1 MNFLLTIIVNKR
13 TLTSEKS
20 ITLSF
25 LVSLINKIIFKPVSR
40 LSREK
45 KKKKKKENAFSS
57 RVTFFVRVVCR
68 RRARKRKS
76 ANLNESLPYL
86 KFNPQRWRRC
96 NRLNLRQRRKSAGR
110 GRHGLRILLGERRSR
125 VNEGFR
131 MTRRRFAANK
141 LAGTTDMDVMSP
153 PNESYQC
160 RSRIRKFRADI

>member
-45 KKKKKKENAFSS
+45 KKKKKENAFSS

-86 KFNPQRWRRC
+86 KFNPQR
-96 NRLNLRQRRKSAGR
+96 
-110 GRHGLRILLGERRSR
+110 
-125 VNEGFR
+125 
-131 MTRRRFAANK
+131 
-141 LAGTTDMDVMSP
+141 
-153 PNESYQC
+153 
-160 RSRIRKFRADI
+160 